1 MSRIQLDNVA
11 LILRRSPIEN
21 MGKETLRQILEL
33 LCSNVDELLRDES
46 KLKMFNVFLSRE
58 FGLPIPVEVID
69 FLSI

>member
-1 MSRIQLDNVA
+1 
-11 LILRRSPIEN
+11 